1 MHIDNDYLVMGLTE
15 YFDLSARL
23 LESAL
28 PGIFAG
34 AAGVLHTGYHH
45 AKSTGAKSA
54 LTDDVVAAIT
64 ADPCNA
70 AELAIYAHAVA
81 VFWRK
86 VAAAG
91 LNATADESGGA

>member
-34 AAGVLHTGYHH
+34 AAGVLHTGDH
-45 AKSTGAKSA
+45 AESTGANSA